1 MPDHPQSCMIRIRM
15 LRETGADPETILHE
29 LRKAG
34 CSKIESMLVLRELQ
48 NVSLDEAKRI
58 VHLSQTWED
67 VRDDHD
73 RFHVQLERDVRH
85 TLRDDTDGLNDDK

>member
-1 MPDHPQSCMIRIRM
+1 MHNRIQQYVTKYRM

-73 RFHVQLERDVRH
+73 RFHARLERGVRH

>member
-1 MPDHPQSCMIRIRM
+1 MLNHLQSCMVRIRI
-15 LRETGADPETILHE
+15 LHEAGADQETILHE

-34 CSKIESMLVLRELQ
+34 CSKIESMLILRELQ

-58 VHLSQTWED
+58 VHLIQTWED

-73 RFHVQLERDVRH
+73 RFHARLERGVRH
-85 TLRDDTDGLNDDK
+85 TLRNDTDGLNDDK